1 MRGHSSMF
9 LKPNWTYK
17 FSFVSDFSSL
27 DGVYTVKK
35 IYAYVELL
43 DDNLSLL
50 PTYEAVGKT
59 QADLENDVNMYRTQ
73 EIYKLVHPEDETIIW
88 YIPEGLFS
96 TVPNYNVKKYSDFAI
111 ALRVGI
117 YPDEDKLIYV
127 QNVLQQQLSAM
138 LGFTNGPDIISV
150 GEKWLTDEEYK
161 DAVAD
166 REQAAKTVVNYFS
179 ENIELRKQIDHL
191 KDRCNAYEEIIIG
204 IANAKNEAEQG

>member
-1 MRGHSSMF
+1 M
-9 LKPNWTYK
+9 
-17 FSFVSDFSSL
+17 
-27 DGVYTVKK
+27 
-35 IYAYVELL
+35 L

-117 YPDEDKLIYV
+117 YPDEDKLRYV

-166 REQAAKTVVNYFS
+166 REQTAKTVVNYFS